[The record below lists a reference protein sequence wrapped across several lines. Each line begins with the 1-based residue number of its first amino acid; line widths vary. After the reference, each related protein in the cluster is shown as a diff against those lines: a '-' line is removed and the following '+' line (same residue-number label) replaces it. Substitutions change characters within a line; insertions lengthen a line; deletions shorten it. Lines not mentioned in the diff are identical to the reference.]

1 MFRFN
6 PAYRRIIRNIGLRG
20 ASRVVLWTHLGLGD
34 QVSAAQIVQ
43 SYLAAGTQVLWP
55 VKKKNFNFM
64 SEVYGAVPGIELHV
78 ISDSQSDEI
87 AAIRLISKLSRAEV
101 VVAGH
106 NTFQPLRLAFPE
118 LSINSMF
125 NLSVGLDSKNLVSP
139 YFRNLLAALEPATV
153 PSVPFAFVD
162 HHPGTS
168 REIPDSVLR
177 GLQTRGLEVV
187 LNPREIPLSR
197 ALDYL
202 DKAEELHLVPSAPLC
217 LALTVD
223 AKAKVRI
230 HYDSIGDPLSSVYPR
245 WHSVRNLTLIPPEA
259 SKFQRFQAQEFREK
273 VLQAVKGS

>member
-1 MFRFN
+1 LFDFHF
-6 PAYRRIIRNIGLRG
+6 AHRRIVKNILLRG
-20 ASRVVLWTHLGLGD
+20 ESRVVLWTHLGLGD
-34 QVSAAQIVQ
+34 QISAAQIVQ
-43 SYLAAGTQVLWP
+43 SYLTAGTQVIWP

-64 SEVYGAVPGIELHV
+64 CEVYGAVPGIELHV

-87 AAIRLISKLSRAEV
+87 AAIRLISKRSRAAV

-106 NTFQPLRLAFPE
+106 SIFQPLRLAFPE

-125 NLSVGLDSKNLVSP
+125 NLSVGIDSKNLVSP
-139 YFRNLLAALEPATV
+139 YFRNLLAALEPASV

-168 REIPDSVLR
+168 REIPDNVLI
-177 GLQTRGLEVV
+177 GIHKRGLEVV

-230 HYDSIGDPLSSVYPR
+230 HYDSIGDPVSSVYPR
-245 WHSVRNLTLIPPEA
+245 WHSVRNVAFTPSVA
-259 SKFQRFQAQEFREK
+259 SKFQRLQVQEFREK
-273 VLQAVKGS
+273 VLEAAHKE